1 MATIA
6 IGDKAPEFSLYDQT
20 KSLRS
25 LSEFSGKNVVLAF
38 YPGAFTGVC
47 DKEMCTFRD
56 SMTML
61 NTANTNVVGISID
74 LPFTARVF
82 AETNQLSF
90 PLLSDYNRE
99 VIRKYGL
106 VCPNFAGLPELDSTQ
121 RAVILLN
128 DSGVV
133 QYIEITENPGIEPD
147 YQALFQAIS
156 QLG

>member
-1 MATIA
+1 MPSIT
-6 IGDKAPEFSLYDQT
+6 IGDTAPEFSLYDQT
-20 KSLRS
+20 KTLRS
-25 LSEFSGKNVVLAF
+25 LSEFAGKNVVLAF

-56 SMTML
+56 SMVEL
-61 NTANTNVVGISID
+61 NAANTNVIGISID

-82 AETNQLSF
+82 AETNKLDF

-106 VCPNFAGLPELDSTQ
+106 ICPNFAGLPDLDSTQ
-121 RAVILLN
+121 RAVIVLN
-128 DSGVV
+128 GNGIV
-133 QYIEITENPGIEPD
+133 QYIEVTENPGIEPD
-147 YQALFQAIS
+147 YKALLEAIS